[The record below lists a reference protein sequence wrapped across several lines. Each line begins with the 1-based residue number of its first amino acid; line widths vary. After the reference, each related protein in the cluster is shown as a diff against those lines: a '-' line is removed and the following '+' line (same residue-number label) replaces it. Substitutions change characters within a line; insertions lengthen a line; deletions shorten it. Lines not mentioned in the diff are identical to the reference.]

1 MKTYKT
7 IMTEF
12 IVVKFIEDGES
23 LIALDYPKDY
33 PIPNKGEKLLMTDR
47 GTAYNGV
54 VNERIFTQRKEYCEI
69 LLIVNCA

>member
-1 MKTYKT
+1 MRFNQI

-23 LIALDYPKDY
+23 IIALDYPKNY
-33 PIPNKGEKLLMTDR
+33 PIPLKGEKLLMTDR
-47 GTAYNGV
+47 GKEYDGTV
-54 VNERIFTQRKEYCEI
+54 EERIFIQRKEYREI